1 MYKPIIA
8 RKRRYDNDYYKKEF
22 KDTVKEIIV
31 NGINNTQQENITE
44 EENTKADK
52 ELATMLTDYFEK
64 VIRNIF
70 CGENWTYSKDELAT
84 VSASVLND
92 RLSDNPEPLVFMENL
107 ACVASTGLLVNMLE
121 EKMQKEEPQ
130 EKEFDV
136 EEILKEAKECE

>member
-1 MYKPIIA
+1 MIIT
-8 RKRRYDNDYYKKEF
+8 KKEF

-52 ELATMLTDYFEK
+52 EVATMLTDYFEK

-84 VSASVLND
+84 VSGSVLND
-92 RLSDNPEPLVFMENL
+92 RFSSNPEPLVFMENL
-107 ACVASTGLLVNMLE
+107 VCIASTASLIHILE
-121 EKMQKEEPQ
+121 EKMQEEEPQ

-136 EEILKEAKECE
+136 EEILKEVKGCE